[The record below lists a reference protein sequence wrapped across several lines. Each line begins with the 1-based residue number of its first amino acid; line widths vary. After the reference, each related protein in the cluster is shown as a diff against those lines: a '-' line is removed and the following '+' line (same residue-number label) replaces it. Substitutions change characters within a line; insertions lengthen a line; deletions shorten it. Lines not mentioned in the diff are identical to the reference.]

1 MEFSIFNVNF
11 KFESNINIIKDQFVK
26 YEYEKIVVE
35 TKIEK
40 VEKLHKSV
48 LLVKQNKIKKV
59 PLHPLS
65 VT

>member
-1 MEFSIFNVNF
+1 MYIFNVNF
-11 KFESNINIIKDQFVK
+11 KFEANINIIKDQFVK
-26 YEYEKIVVE
+26 YEYEKTVVE

-40 VEKLHKSV
+40 VEKIDKSV
-48 LLVKQNKIKKV
+48 LLVKQNKIKKA

>member
-1 MEFSIFNVNF
+1 MYIFNVNS
-11 KFESNINIIKDQFVK
+11 KFEAHINIIKDQFVK
-26 YEYEKIVVE
+26 YGYEKTVVE

-40 VEKLHKSV
+40 VEKLEKSV
-48 LLVKQNKIKKV
+48 LRVKQNKIKKA

>member
-11 KFESNINIIKDQFVK
+11 KFEANINITKDQFVK